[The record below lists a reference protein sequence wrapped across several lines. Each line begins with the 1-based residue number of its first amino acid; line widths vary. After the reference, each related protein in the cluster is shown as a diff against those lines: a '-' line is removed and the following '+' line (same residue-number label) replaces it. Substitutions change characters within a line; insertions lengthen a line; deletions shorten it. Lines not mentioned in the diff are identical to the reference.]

1 MNALYRGQYALM
13 GGYTTVS
20 EVVIKTVQL
29 TKRYSSWWGSQTV
42 EAVKNLDL
50 EVYRGEIFGFLGP
63 NGAGKTTT
71 IKVLLGI
78 LYPTAGEAYVL
89 GKPAG
94 DPETHHR
101 LSYLPENPYFYEYM
115 TGKEILTF
123 YARLFGIPEPERSRR
138 VDYLLD
144 RVGLSRA
151 ANQPLRNYSKGML
164 QRIGLAQCLLNDPEL
179 LILDEPTAGL
189 DPIAHIDIRDLIL
202 ELREQGKT
210 LFISSHQ
217 LSDVEIVC
225 DRVAI
230 LNRGELVRMGK
241 LEEMLSGGYVE
252 MIAEKVS
259 EQVLEP
265 IRQLGG
271 RPNLHDGRLIVEQ
284 PDDGSIDRVIDLV
297 RAHGGH
303 IISVKPYRRTLEDLF
318 VETIQGGR
326 RR

>member
-1 MNALYRGQYALM
+1 MSEYA
-13 GGYTTVS
+13 
-20 EVVIKTVQL
+20 IKINNL
-29 TKRYSSWWGSQTV
+29 TKRYSGLWSQKPV
-42 EAVKNLDL
+42 DAVKNLNL
-50 EVYRGEIFGFLGP
+50 EVHRGEIFGFLGP

-78 LYPTAGEAYVL
+78 IYPTSGEAFVL

-94 DPETHHR
+94 DPRNHYKI
-101 LSYLPENPYFYEYM
+101 SYLPENPYFYEYM
-115 TGKEILTF
+115 TGREILHF
-123 YARLFGIPEPERSRR
+123 YARLFGLAEPARTKR
-138 VDYLLD
+138 VNELLD

-151 ANQPLRNYSKGML
+151 ADQPLRTYSKGML
-164 QRIGLAQCLLNDPEL
+164 QRIGLAQCLINDPEL

-202 ELREQGKT
+202 DLRAQGKT

-225 DRVAI
+225 DRVSI

-241 LEEMLSGGYVE
+241 LEDLLSGGHVE
-252 MIAEKVS
+252 MIAEKVP
-259 EQVLEP
+259 ETVLEP

-271 RPNLHDGRLIVEQ
+271 RPSLHDGRLIVEQ

-297 RAHGGH
+297 RANGGH

-318 VETIQGGR
+318 VETIQGGKR
-326 RR
+326 

>member
-1 MNALYRGQYALM
+1 M
-13 GGYTTVS
+13 GGYSIVS
-20 EVVIKTVQL
+20 DVVIKTVQL
-29 TKRYSSWWGSQTV
+29 TKRYSSWWGSQVV

-78 LYPTAGEAYVL
+78 LYPTSGEAYVL

-94 DPETHHR
+94 DPETHYR

-123 YARLFGIPEPERSRR
+123 YARLFGIPEPERSKR
-138 VDYLLD
+138 VNQLLD

-164 QRIGLAQCLLNDPEL
+164 QRIGLAQCLLNDPDL

-241 LEEMLSGGYVE
+241 LEELLSGGHVE

-259 EQVLEP
+259 ENVIEP

-271 RPNLHDGRLIVEQ
+271 RPSLHDGRLIVEQ
-284 PDDGSIDRVIDLV
+284 PDDGSIDRVIDLI
-297 RAHGGH
+297 RANGGH
-303 IISVKPYRRTLEDLF
+303 IVSVKPYRRTLEDLF

-326 RR
+326 TQ

>member
-1 MNALYRGQYALM
+1 MSEYA
-13 GGYTTVS
+13 
-20 EVVIKTVQL
+20 IKINNL
-29 TKRYSSWWGSQTV
+29 TKRYSGLWSQQPV
-42 EAVKNLDL
+42 DAVKNLNL
-50 EVYRGEIFGFLGP
+50 EVHRGEIFGFLGP

-78 LYPTAGEAYVL
+78 IYPTSGEAYVL
-89 GKPAG
+89 GRPAG
-94 DPETHHR
+94 DPQNHYKI
-101 LSYLPENPYFYEYM
+101 SYLPENPYFYDYM
-115 TGKEILTF
+115 TGREILHF

-138 VDYLLD
+138 VDALLD

-151 ANQPLRNYSKGML
+151 ANQPLRTYSKGML
-164 QRIGLAQCLLNDPEL
+164 QRIGLAQCLINDPEL

-202 ELREQGKT
+202 ELRAQGKT

-241 LEEMLSGGYVE
+241 LEDLLSGGHVE
-252 MIAEKVS
+252 MIAEKVP
-259 EQVLEP
+259 ETVLEP

-271 RPNLHDGRLIVEQ
+271 RPSLHDGRLIVEQ

-326 RR
+326 R

>member
-1 MNALYRGQYALM
+1 MSDYA
-13 GGYTTVS
+13 
-20 EVVIKTVQL
+20 IKINNL
-29 TKRYSSWWGSQTV
+29 TKRYSGLWSQQPV
-42 EAVKNLDL
+42 DAVKNLNL
-50 EVYRGEIFGFLGP
+50 EVHRGEIFGFLGP

-78 LYPTAGEAYVL
+78 IYPTSGEAYVL

-94 DPETHHR
+94 DPQNHYQI
-101 LSYLPENPYFYEYM
+101 SYLPENPYFYDYM
-115 TGKEILTF
+115 TGREILHF
-123 YARLFGIPEPERSRR
+123 YARLFGIAEPERSRR
-138 VDYLLD
+138 VDQLLE

-151 ANQPLRNYSKGML
+151 ANQPLRTYSKGML
-164 QRIGLAQCLLNDPEL
+164 QRIGLAQCLINDPQL

-202 ELREQGKT
+202 ELRAQGKT

-230 LNRGELVRMGK
+230 LHKGELVRMGK
-241 LEEMLSGGYVE
+241 LEDLLSGGYVE
-252 MIAEKVS
+252 MIAEKVP
-259 EQVLEP
+259 EAVLEP

-271 RPNLHDGRLIVEQ
+271 RPSLHDGRLVVEQ

-297 RAHGGH
+297 RAHGAH

-318 VETIQGGR
+318 VETIQGGGR
-326 RR
+326 R

>member
-1 MNALYRGQYALM
+1 MSEYA
-13 GGYTTVS
+13 
-20 EVVIKTVQL
+20 IKINNL
-29 TKRYSSWWGSQTV
+29 TKRYSGLWSQQPV
-42 EAVKNLDL
+42 DAVKNLNL
-50 EVYRGEIFGFLGP
+50 EVHRGEIFGFLGP

-78 LYPTAGEAYVL
+78 IYPTSGEAYVL
-89 GKPAG
+89 GRPAG
-94 DPETHHR
+94 DPQNHYKI
-101 LSYLPENPYFYEYM
+101 SYLPENPYFYDYM
-115 TGKEILTF
+115 TGREILHF

-138 VDYLLD
+138 VDALLD

-151 ANQPLRNYSKGML
+151 ANQPLRTYSKGML
-164 QRIGLAQCLLNDPEL
+164 QRIGLAQCLINDPEL

-202 ELREQGKT
+202 ELRSQGKT

-241 LEEMLSGGYVE
+241 LEDLLSGGHVE
-252 MIAEKVS
+252 MIAEKVP
-259 EQVLEP
+259 ETVLEP

-271 RPNLHDGRLIVEQ
+271 RPSLHDGRLIVEQ

-297 RAHGGH
+297 RAQGGH

-326 RR
+326 R

>member
-1 MNALYRGQYALM
+1 MSEYA
-13 GGYTTVS
+13 
-20 EVVIKTVQL
+20 IKINNL
-29 TKRYSSWWGSQTV
+29 TKRYSGLWSQQPV
-42 EAVKNLDL
+42 DAVKNLNL
-50 EVYRGEIFGFLGP
+50 EVHRGEIFGFLGP

-78 LYPTAGEAYVL
+78 IYPTSGEAYVL
-89 GKPAG
+89 GRPAG
-94 DPETHHR
+94 DPQNHYKI
-101 LSYLPENPYFYEYM
+101 SYLPENPYFYDYM
-115 TGKEILTF
+115 TGREILHF
-123 YARLFGIPEPERSRR
+123 YARLFGIPEPERSKR
-138 VDYLLD
+138 VDALLD

-151 ANQPLRNYSKGML
+151 ANQPLRTYSKGML
-164 QRIGLAQCLLNDPEL
+164 QRIGLAQCLINDPEL

-202 ELREQGKT
+202 ELRSQGKT

-241 LEEMLSGGYVE
+241 LEDLLSGGHVE
-252 MIAEKVS
+252 MIAEKVP
-259 EQVLEP
+259 ETVLEP

-271 RPNLHDGRLIVEQ
+271 RPSLHDGRLIVEQ

-326 RR
+326 R

>member
-1 MNALYRGQYALM
+1 MSEYA
-13 GGYTTVS
+13 
-20 EVVIKTVQL
+20 IKINNL
-29 TKRYSSWWGSQTV
+29 TKRYSGLWSQQPV
-42 EAVKNLDL
+42 DAVKNLNL
-50 EVYRGEIFGFLGP
+50 EVHRGEIFGFLGL

-78 LYPTAGEAYVL
+78 IYPTSGEAYVL
-89 GKPAG
+89 GRPAG
-94 DPETHHR
+94 DPQNHYKI
-101 LSYLPENPYFYEYM
+101 SYLPENPYFYDYM
-115 TGKEILTF
+115 TGREILHF
-123 YARLFGIPEPERSRR
+123 YARLFGIPEPERSKR
-138 VDYLLD
+138 VDALLD

-151 ANQPLRNYSKGML
+151 ANQPLRTYSKGML
-164 QRIGLAQCLLNDPEL
+164 QRIGLAQCLINDPEL

-202 ELREQGKT
+202 ELRAQGKT

-241 LEEMLSGGYVE
+241 LEDLLSGGHVE
-252 MIAEKVS
+252 MIAEKVP
-259 EQVLEP
+259 ETVLEP

-271 RPNLHDGRLIVEQ
+271 RPSLHDGRLIVEQ

-326 RR
+326 R

>member
-1 MNALYRGQYALM
+1 MSEYA
-13 GGYTTVS
+13 
-20 EVVIKTVQL
+20 IKINNL
-29 TKRYSSWWGSQTV
+29 TKRYSGLWSQQPV
-42 EAVKNLDL
+42 DAVKNLNL
-50 EVYRGEIFGFLGP
+50 EVHRGEIFGFLGP

-78 LYPTAGEAYVL
+78 IYPTSGEAYVL
-89 GKPAG
+89 GRPAG
-94 DPETHHR
+94 DPQNHYKI
-101 LSYLPENPYFYEYM
+101 SYLPENPYFYDYM
-115 TGKEILTF
+115 TGREILHF
-123 YARLFGIPEPERSRR
+123 YARLFGIPEPERSKR
-138 VDYLLD
+138 VDALLD

-151 ANQPLRNYSKGML
+151 ANQPLRTYSKGML
-164 QRIGLAQCLLNDPEL
+164 QRIGLAQCLINDPEL

-202 ELREQGKT
+202 ELRAQGKT

-241 LEEMLSGGYVE
+241 LEDLLSGGHVE
-252 MIAEKVS
+252 MIAEKVP
-259 EQVLEP
+259 ETVLEP

-271 RPNLHDGRLIVEQ
+271 RPSLHDGRLIVEQ

-326 RR
+326 R

>member
-1 MNALYRGQYALM
+1 M
-13 GGYTTVS
+13 S
-20 EVVIKTVQL
+20 DVVIKTVQL
-29 TKRYSSWWGSQTV
+29 TKRYSSWWSSQTV
-42 EAVKNLDL
+42 DAVKNLDL

-78 LYPTAGEAYVL
+78 LYPTSGEAYVL

-94 DPETHHR
+94 DPETHYR
-101 LSYLPENPYFYEYM
+101 LSYLPENPYFYDYM

-138 VDYLLD
+138 VNELLD

-202 ELREQGKT
+202 ELRAQGKT

-230 LNRGELVRMGK
+230 LNRGELVRIGK
-241 LEEMLSGGYVE
+241 LEELLSGGHVE

-271 RPNLHDGRLIVEQ
+271 RPSLHDGRLIVEQ
-284 PDDGSIDRVIDLV
+284 PDDGSIDRVIDIV
-297 RAHGGH
+297 RSHGGH
-303 IISVKPYRRTLEDLF
+303 IVSVKPYRRTLEDLF

-326 RR
+326 KR